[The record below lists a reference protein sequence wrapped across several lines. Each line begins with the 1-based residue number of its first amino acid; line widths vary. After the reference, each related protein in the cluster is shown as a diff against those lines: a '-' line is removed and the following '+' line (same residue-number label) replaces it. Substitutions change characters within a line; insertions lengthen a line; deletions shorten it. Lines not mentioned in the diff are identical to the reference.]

1 MILFKSQYN
10 IYIESYFKTP
20 CNALHALNIVNFPV
34 LYQSLERDFF
44 PEAYTRN
51 KKEITPLTSNTSCQY
66 LPRRTIIALWL
77 IGIIPLIQFSQT
89 FYNQISAQIENDGIV
104 SSFLI
109 GCQRNTGLWL
119 VEKSMSWALIDRD
132 IIGRN
137 KMGHNWAWKLLH
149 FVQLLIGSFV
159 VKTLLW
165 PLLN

>member
-1 MILFKSQYN
+1 M
-10 IYIESYFKTP
+10 
-20 CNALHALNIVNFPV
+20 NFPV

-44 PEAYTRN
+44 PKLTQ
-51 KKEITPLTSNTSCQY
+51 EIRKRLLHWQAIQVVSTSHDEQSLLCD
-66 LPRRTIIALWL
+66 WL
-77 IGIIPLIQFSQT
+77 GLFHWYSFLKLST
-89 FYNQISAQIENDGIV
+89 TKLSAQIENDGIV
-104 SSFLI
+104 SSFVI

-119 VEKSMSWALIDRD
+119 AEKSMPWALIDRD